1 MVDKLTIQEIKE
13 SLTAVAMSKRLRKYH
28 PDEPVTHTVVQ
39 RDRIKRLFDSYIP
52 LEINR
57 QLEHMYKSLLDD
69 CISSWVDIPNINV
82 LYHNDDHEKLF
93 MDVEE
98 DFITLLDNT
107 TRVYHHGVYEY
118 HHDETTESVK
128 LFNLTSTEDFE
139 ETLEREASR
148 IGLKC
153 EISRTINHLRDHGV
167 VIDSYQLHIPL
178 DQFL

>member
-1 MVDKLTIQEIKE
+1 
-13 SLTAVAMSKRLRKYH
+13 
-28 PDEPVTHTVVQ
+28 
-39 RDRIKRLFDSYIP
+39 
-52 LEINR
+52 
-57 QLEHMYKSLLDD
+57 
-69 CISSWVDIPNINV
+69 
-82 LYHNDDHEKLF
+82 

-128 LFNLTSTEDFE
+128 LYNLTSTKDFE

-148 IGLKC
+148 IGLEC
-153 EISRTINHLRDHGV
+153 EIIHTIQHLRNYDATFT
-167 VIDSYQLHIPL
+167 SYQFLIPL